1 MYEKIKEN
9 SAYIYLCIIIIG
21 YLRGFGE

>member
-9 SAYIYLCIIIIG
+9 SADIYLGIIIIG

>member
-9 SAYIYLCIIIIG
+9 SAYIYLGIIIIG